1 VITFAIAAIR
11 DLSIF
16 VKINSFGVI
25 FVAIIISF
33 ICGMGF
39 YSLSNTHYVFDE
51 ASYYAYHEEWIQHP
65 DDSGYEAL
73 LLLKNSKYSALMG
86 ILGGG
91 FYFHNISLPVIR
103 NARDPSKNSRDVF
116 YGYFMVFIT
125 YIMCGILG
133 YVGFV
138 GYHFRSKDPTFDGG
152 LEQNCLNMFPIKS
165 IPGTIARVCCFFQ
178 LLSVNAL
185 LFACERAQI
194 LLLVTGKQGASSSAI
209 NLLVN
214 FLLIVPSFIIA
225 IYYP

>member
-1 VITFAIAAIR
+1 MITFVITFTIAAIR

-25 FVAIIISF
+25 FVIIVLAF

-39 YSLSNTHYVFDE
+39 FSLSNTHYVFDE
-51 ASYYAYHEEWIQHP
+51 ASYDEYHSEWIQNP
-65 DDSGYEAL
+65 EDSGYEAL
-73 LLLKNSKYSALMG
+73 VLLKNSKYPALMG

-116 YGYFMVFIT
+116 YGYFMVFLT
-125 YIMCGILG
+125 YMMCGILG
-133 YVGFV
+133 YFGFI
-138 GYHFRSKDPTFDGG
+138 GYHFRSRDPSFNDG

-165 IPGTIARVCCFFQ
+165 GPGTFVRICCFFQ

-194 LLLVTGKQGASSSAI
+194 LLLVTGKQAASS
-209 NLLVN
+209 
-214 FLLIVPSFIIA
+214 
-225 IYYP
+225 